1 MPLSTHQQAL
11 LDDLMVIEDLQERL
25 GSVVDRARSRPALP
39 ESLRTEANRVIG
51 CQSQVW
57 VVRAP
62 DGDSTRFLG
71 DSDSPLVRGL
81 VVLTCDFFSGEDR
94 TLSDRLAAGV
104 DPIELLGLA
113 RSLSQTRRN
122 GLLAVRARLLELA
135 RFQG

>member
-11 LDDLMVIEDLQERL
+11 LDDLAVIEDLQERL
-25 GSVVDRARSRPALP
+25 GAVVDRARRRPPLP
-39 ESLRTEANRVIG
+39 ESQRIETNRVIG

-62 DGDSTRFLG
+62 DKDAPRFLG

-81 VVLTCDFFSGEDR
+81 VVLTCDFFSGDDSASSEA
-94 TLSDRLAAGV
+94 LVAGV

-122 GLLAVRARLLELA
+122 GLLAVRARLCDLA
-135 RFQG
+135 RKQG